1 MFKTVALPVLPV
13 DFELGTTPQPLLP
26 MSALQGLELTAPEIV
41 RYQTAIQDAFGYI
54 QSIDLKEGFLQQLT
68 HFLDSQAAAH
78 KPIKVTTKI
87 LGIFTSNILNL
98 LQDKELPARIKGLVL
113 QKMPENTKILE
124 KMYTR
129 DPATL
134 LQDMSGKNTFGRYQE
149 ACHVLKQRL
158 IKDKDSSG
166 VTFSG
171 RDLKLF
177 AWCREELEATA
188 NPLMGVLLEDPKVSS
203 YKGDIVPQFTALF
216 DTLNRLIFQIGASD
230 DIADNIQDEFL
241 TRVFA
246 DIPFADDIQ
255 LASHKSEVASHRG
268 GIFSEYFEVALAIWQ
283 DGVQQLERLF
293 GKEYFQTEVNP
304 KFLEICQ
311 KVATSLTY
319 SQYMNQSPHDPAI
332 TQETISDKLAPNI
345 MVECFRYLELKL
357 TQKIAEE
364 YAVELPG
371 GADIAILDRIILRS
385 EKNATSSNTAATAS
399 RELRE
404 SDLSSSFPFAM
415 NDKYKRFLEEKG
427 LCFVT
432 EFEGFLEAS
441 GYHNH
446 FFSAYYEGPPPEDF
460 DYLSLLLLRRDAL
473 TQVIER
479 LDRIGKLRG
488 ITVPASDYARDSL
501 AVETLVFVQDS
512 VDENFRKGGMLEKL
526 KRHIELIDA
535 FSEKL
540 MIETGVQEDFF
551 DGWLREIETMRK
563 EAGNIQNP
571 SLRHHTLVYIGEWE
585 TFLSMYLTFK
595 RSFDGTI

>member
-1 MFKTVALPVLPV
+1 MGFSCLYKVCAITLTDVVATSLH
-13 DFELGTTPQPLLP
+13 
-26 MSALQGLELTAPEIV
+26 SAFQRLELDESEIA
-41 RYQTAIQDAFGYI
+41 RHQIAIHDAFENI
-54 QSIDLKEGFLQQLT
+54 RSIELRAGFLQQLT
-68 HFLDSQAAAH
+68 QFLDAQAAAQ
-78 KPIKVTTKI
+78 KPVKVTLKI
-87 LGIFTSNILNL
+87 LGIFISNILNL
-98 LQDKELPARIKGLVL
+98 LQDKELPERIKGLVL

-134 LQDMSGKNTFGRYQE
+134 LQNMSGENTFGRYQE
-149 ACHVLKQRL
+149 ACQVLKQRL
-158 IKDKDSSG
+158 IKDKDPSG

-188 NPLMGVLLEDPKVSS
+188 NPLIRVLLEDPKAASH
-203 YKGDIVPQFTALF
+203 KGDIEPQFTALF
-216 DTLNRLIFQIGASD
+216 DTLNRLIFHIGASD

-241 TRVFA
+241 TRIFA

-255 LASHKSEVASHRG
+255 LASHKSEVAAYRN
-268 GIFSEYFEVALAIWQ
+268 GIFSEYFEVTVAIWQ
-283 DGVQQLERLF
+283 DGVAQLERLF
-293 GKEYFQTEVNP
+293 GQAYFHTEVNP

-357 TQKIAEE
+357 TQKIARE
-364 YAVELPG
+364 YDVELP
-371 GADIAILDRIILRS
+371 ADADLAILDWVIRQS
-385 EKNATSSNTAATAS
+385 EKNAAFSNMAATAP

-415 NDKYKRFLEEKG
+415 NDKYNRFLEENG
-427 LCFVT
+427 LGFVT
-432 EFEGFLEAS
+432 EFEKFLTES
-441 GYHNH
+441 GDTGH
-446 FFSAYYEGPPPEDF
+446 FFASYFDDIRLLLPNF
-460 DYLSLLLLRRDAL
+460 DYLNLLLLRREAL

-479 LDRIGKLRG
+479 LDRMKRRG
-488 ITVPASDYARDSL
+488 IIVPESDYSRDSL
-501 AVETLVFVQDS
+501 AVETLTFVQES
-512 VDENFRKGGMLEKL
+512 VDDGLFMGVLSKR
-526 KRHIELIDA
+526 KRHMDLIDR

-540 MIETGVQEDFF
+540 MIETGVQEEFF
-551 DGWLREIETMRK
+551 DGWLREIETMRQ
-563 EAGNIQNP
+563 EARNIQNP
-571 SLRHHTLVYIGEWE
+571 ALREHTMGYVGSWE
-585 TFLSMYLTFK
+585 TFLGMYLMFK